1 MFVVKASYIMT
12 TTPKPTDSELDILNI
27 LWDHG
32 PSTVRL
38 VHEYLSQTKPSQY
51 TTTLK
56 LMQIMA
62 EKGLVVRDETDRSHV
77 YEPVINRE
85 QVQQQFAGHLMDR
98 VFGGSAHSLL
108 MGALGTRKASKKEI
122 AELRQLLKEHEKGSK

>member
-1 MFVVKASYIMT
+1 MNKSK
-12 TTPKPTDSELDILNI
+12 TPPLPTESEFDILTI

-32 PSTVRL
+32 AATVRQ

-62 EKGLVVRDETDRSHV
+62 EKGIVERDETDRSHIYTPRV
-77 YEPVINRE
+77 DRE
-85 QVQQQFAGHLMDR
+85 WVQRQMAANLMNR
-98 VFGGSAHSLL
+98 VFGGSTRSLL
-108 MGALGTRKASKKEI
+108 LGALGAKRASKKEL
-122 AELRQLLKEHEKGSK
+122 AELRLLLDEHEKENKR